1 MFTAINAVAGK
12 TGICQN
18 AAMKPISLSQA
29 LKRKNRLAGEIA
41 RLRAIVERENSRR
54 ESQPARADV
63 RSVFEESVALSRH
76 LAALK
81 GAIASANAGV
91 TDSARGIY
99 GKLNLQAELRGLI
112 TFLKDLGC
120 KEGEVIERVGFLSR
134 DEAARVVFVAA
145 IKRDEVDRYIAAHEA
160 EIAALQDEID
170 DFNAATH
177 VSISA

>member
-1 MFTAINAVAGK
+1 MAAVKAV
-12 TGICQN
+12 T
-18 AAMKPISLSQA
+18 LFQA
-29 LKRKNRLAGEIA
+29 LKHKNRLAGEIA
-41 RLRAIVERENSRR
+41 RLRAIVERENSRK

-63 RSVFEESVALSRH
+63 RSVFEKSVERARE

-91 TDSARGIY
+91 TDGDRGIY

-112 TFLKDLGC
+112 AFLKELGC

-145 IKRDEVDRYIAAHEA
+145 ITKDEVDRYVAGHQA
-160 EIAALQDEID
+160 EIERLQDEID
-170 DFNAATH
+170 QFNAATR
-177 VSISA
+177 VVIAA